1 MFYRFLNFWKIIELT
16 VKDKG
21 PRWAWINAKAPH
33 LGLHRER
40 IQEIVTSS
48 PDVAEYLDY
57 SRRCAIAHVFYTPII
72 NPDDQSNYVRIS
84 QDVRVVEDLARA
96 AIEEFLPA

>member
-1 MFYRFLNFWKIIELT
+1 VFYRFLNFWKIIELT

-21 PRWAWINAKAPH
+21 PRWAWINAKAPQ

-40 IQEIVTSS
+40 IQEIVKSN

-57 SRRCAIAHVFYTPII
+57 SGGVPLLTYSAILLSILMTITTT
-72 NPDDQSNYVRIS
+72 
-84 QDVRVVEDLARA
+84 
-96 AIEEFLPA
+96 

>member
-1 MFYRFLNFWKIIELT
+1 MR
-16 VKDKG
+16 
-21 PRWAWINAKAPH
+21 AWINAKAPQ

-40 IQEIVTSS
+40 IQEVLKSN

-57 SRRCAIAHVFYTPII
+57 SGRCAIAHVFRNPII
-72 NPDDQSNYVRIS
+72 NPDGLTDYIRIS